1 LSVGAGEMFG
11 GVLGSRTFKKD
22 GSKSLFLGLAQDGNS
37 EIHCLEAK
45 KLNENM
51 ELEIQCRRKSNYTVL
66 KFIFKTVDLC
76 NCLDFLST

>member
-1 LSVGAGEMFG
+1 MFG

-37 EIHCLEAK
+37 EILCLGAK
-45 KLNENM
+45 KPNEYKG
-51 ELEIQCRRKSNYTVL
+51 LEIQCRRKSRYTVL